1 MLFVELALIR
11 WTSSNNLY
19 LVHMTNFVLLAS
31 FLGIG
36 MGFLRAKARRDLF
49 PLASIL
55 LATLVAFVLAFPV
68 RTGTGRGGRWELVG
82 SFDWAPLPRWLSLTV
97 IFVLTVGTLMALAQ
111 EVARTFARF
120 EPLEAYRLDVMGS
133 LTGIVTFA
141 ALSFLRLPPLGWGLV
156 GTAAFVV
163 LLGRRVQLLRHG
175 PAIAL
180 AALVLMLGAESVVG
194 TFQWSPYYKIH
205 TTQLSGGLFRVEVN
219 NTPLQTALPVADIRR
234 DSPFYLYP
242 YTYAGSRD
250 DVLVVGAGTGNDV
263 AVALAQGAKRVDAV
277 EIDPAIL
284 QLGRDHHPDR
294 PFADPRVTTHVDD
307 GRAFMERT
315 NRRYDLILLALPD
328 SATIVTGQSALRLE
342 NYLFTTQALTQ
353 ARSLLKPDG
362 TFAMYNYYEPWL
374 LDRYANTVRTV
385 YDAAPCVQLGPSYGP
400 RQQAVLTLRKDAS
413 TGGCTTTWSPR
424 TAALEPSVDDRP
436 FPYLGSRTI
445 PSFYLWMLGLVL
457 IASVVGVR
465 TVAGPLRTMRPY
477 VDLFFMGAAF
487 LLLET
492 KNVVQFA
499 LLFGTT
505 WAVNA
510 AVFAGVLLSVLAA
523 IEVARRVTI
532 RRPILLYAAL
542 LAALAAA
549 WLIPQDALARPLTGA
564 PVPGR
569 RDHRVRADLHRQPA
583 VRGAVQGSWVQHG
596 RLRGQPARRDGR
608 GSAGVPRPDLR
619 LQRAAGRGGAALRV
633 GAADRS
639 QAPGGAA
646 GLSLPRRGPSL
657 GVWRAGP
664 AGGTLSHGDQ
674 QTSVHD
680 QRPPLGRGERGW
692 RPDRTVCS
700 LQQTPPTR

>member
-1 MLFVELALIR
+1 MQLDDELGHAPEHPSAQAGTGRSRLTAPGDRTRLVLASALMLFVELALIR

-36 MGFLRAKARRDLF
+36 MGFLRARAARDLF
-49 PLASIL
+49 PLAPVL
-55 LATLVAFVLAFPV
+55 LAALVGFVLAFPV
-68 RTGTGRGGRWELVG
+68 RTGTEQGGRWQLVG
-82 SFDWAPLPRWLSLTV
+82 LFDQAPLPRWVSLSV
-97 IFVLTVGTLMALAQ
+97 IFVLAVGTLMALAE
-111 EVARTFARF
+111 EVARTFAKF
-120 EPLEAYRLDVMGS
+120 APLEAYRLDVMGS
-133 LTGIVTFA
+133 LTGIACFA

-156 GTAAFVV
+156 AVVVFVV
-163 LLGRRVQLLRHG
+163 LLGRRVRWLRRW
-175 PAIAL
+175 PAVAL
-180 AALVLMLGAESVVG
+180 GALVLMLGAESVVG
-194 TFQWSPYYKIH
+194 SFQWSPYYKIH
-205 TTQLSGGLFRVEVN
+205 TTELAGGLFRVEVN

-250 DVLVVGAGTGNDV
+250 DVLVIGAGTGNDV

-277 EIDPAIL
+277 EIDPALL

-294 PFADPRVTTHVDD
+294 PYSDPRVTTHVDD

-315 NRRYDLILLALPD
+315 HRRYDLILLALPD

-457 IASVVGVR
+457 LASVVGVR

-532 RRPILLYAAL
+532 RRPVLLYAAL

-549 WLIPQDALARPLTGA
+549 WLIPQDALLDLSLAPRFLAGVTIAFAPIFIANLLFAVRFKGAGSSTVAFGANLLGAMVGGALEYLALIFGFNALLVVVAALYGGALLTGYRHL
-564 PVPGR
+564 G
-569 RDHRVRADLHRQPA
+569 
-583 VRGAVQGSWVQHG
+583 
-596 RLRGQPARRDGR
+596 ARR
-608 GSAGVPRPDLR
+608 A
-619 LQRAAGRGGAALRV
+619 
-633 GAADRS
+633 
-639 QAPGGAA
+639 
-646 GLSLPRRGPSL
+646 
-657 GVWRAGP
+657 
-664 AGGTLSHGDQ
+664 
-674 QTSVHD
+674 
-680 QRPPLGRGERGW
+680 
-692 RPDRTVCS
+692 
-700 LQQTPPTR
+700 

>member
-1 MLFVELALIR
+1 MQHEHEVGRTVEVTPARSQAWGRLRTPGDRTRLVLASALMLFVELALIR

-36 MGFLRAKARRDLF
+36 LGFLRAKAGRDLF
-49 PLASIL
+49 PLAPVL
-55 LATLVAFVLAFPV
+55 LASLVAFVLTFPV
-68 RTGTGRGGRWELVG
+68 RTGTGRGGRWQLVG
-82 SFDWAPLPRWLSLTV
+82 LFDWSPLPRWFSLTV
-97 IFVLTVGTLMALAQ
+97 IFVLTVATLMALAQ
-111 EVARTFARF
+111 EVARTFTRF
-120 EPLEAYRLDVMGS
+120 EPLEAYRLDVVGS
-133 LTGIVTFA
+133 LTGIACFA

-156 GTAAFVV
+156 GTAVFVV
-163 LLGRRVQLLRHG
+163 LLGRRVIRW
-175 PAIAL
+175 PVVAL
-180 AALVLMLGAESVVG
+180 GALVLMLGAESVAG

-242 YTYAGSRD
+242 YTYAGARD
-250 DVLVVGAGTGNDV
+250 DVLVIGAGTGNDV
-263 AVALAQGAKRVDAV
+263 AVALAQGAQRVDAV
-277 EIDPAIL
+277 EIDPAIM

-294 PFADPRVTTHVDD
+294 PFSDPRVTTHVDD

-315 NRRYDLILLALPD
+315 ERRYDLILLALPD

-385 YDAAPCVQLGPSYGP
+385 YDASPCVQLGPSYGP
-400 RQQAVLTLRKDAS
+400 RQQAVLTLRKDAG
-413 TGGCTTTWSPR
+413 TGGCTTTWTPR

-457 IASVVGVR
+457 LASVIAVR

-477 VDLFFMGAAF
+477 TDLFFMGTAF

-549 WLIPQDALARPLTGA
+549 WLIPQDALLDLSLVPRFLAGVTIAFA
-564 PVPGR
+564 PIFI
-569 RDHRVRADLHRQPA
+569 ANLLFA
-583 VRGAVQGSWVQHG
+583 VRFKGAGSSTVAFG
-596 RLRGQPARRDGR
+596 ANLLGAMVG
-608 GSAGVPRPDLR
+608 GALEYLALIFGFNALLIVVAL
-619 LQRAAGRGGAALRV
+619 LYGAALLTGRQHLV
-633 GAADRS
+633 
-639 QAPGGAA
+639 
-646 GLSLPRRGPSL
+646 PS
-657 GVWRAGP
+657 RA
-664 AGGTLSHGDQ
+664 
-674 QTSVHD
+674 
-680 QRPPLGRGERGW
+680 
-692 RPDRTVCS
+692 
-700 LQQTPPTR
+700 

>member
-1 MLFVELALIR
+1 MQHEHEVGRTVEMTPARSQAWGRLRTPGDRTRLVLASALMLFVELALIR

-36 MGFLRAKARRDLF
+36 LGFLRAKAGRDLF
-49 PLASIL
+49 PLAPVL
-55 LATLVAFVLAFPV
+55 LASLVAFVLTFPV
-68 RTGTGRGGRWELVG
+68 RTGTGRGGRWQLVG
-82 SFDWAPLPRWLSLTV
+82 LFDWSPLPRWFSLTV
-97 IFVLTVGTLMALAQ
+97 IFVLTVATLMALAQ
-111 EVARTFARF
+111 EVARTFTRF
-120 EPLEAYRLDVMGS
+120 EPLEAYRLDVVGS
-133 LTGIVTFA
+133 LTGIACFA

-156 GTAAFVV
+156 GTAVFVV
-163 LLGRRVQLLRHG
+163 LLGRRVIRW
-175 PAIAL
+175 PVVAL
-180 AALVLMLGAESVVG
+180 GALVLMLGAESVAG

-242 YTYAGSRD
+242 YTYAGARD
-250 DVLVVGAGTGNDV
+250 DVLVIGAGTGNDV
-263 AVALAQGAKRVDAV
+263 AVALAQGAQRVDAV
-277 EIDPAIL
+277 EIDPAIM

-294 PFADPRVTTHVDD
+294 PFSDPRVTTHVDD

-315 NRRYDLILLALPD
+315 ERRYDLILLALPD

-385 YDAAPCVQLGPSYGP
+385 YDASPCVQLGPSYGP
-400 RQQAVLTLRKDAS
+400 RQQAVLTLRKDAG
-413 TGGCTTTWSPR
+413 TGGCTTTWTPR

-457 IASVVGVR
+457 LASVIAVR

-477 VDLFFMGAAF
+477 TDLFFMGTAF

-549 WLIPQDALARPLTGA
+549 WLIPQDALLDLSLVPRFLAGVTIAFA
-564 PVPGR
+564 PIFI
-569 RDHRVRADLHRQPA
+569 ANLLFA
-583 VRGAVQGSWVQHG
+583 VRFKGAGSSTVAFG
-596 RLRGQPARRDGR
+596 ANLLGAMVG
-608 GSAGVPRPDLR
+608 GALEYLALIFGFNALLIVVAL
-619 LQRAAGRGGAALRV
+619 LYGAALLTGRQHLV
-633 GAADRS
+633 
-639 QAPGGAA
+639 
-646 GLSLPRRGPSL
+646 PS
-657 GVWRAGP
+657 RA
-664 AGGTLSHGDQ
+664 
-674 QTSVHD
+674 
-680 QRPPLGRGERGW
+680 
-692 RPDRTVCS
+692 
-700 LQQTPPTR
+700 